1 MKKAFTLVE
10 LLFVMVVLAIIAGIG
25 TDILRSLFDNY
36 AVTAQ
41 IHRLE
46 SVANNAADTI
56 AARLEKRVPQTT
68 AIETVTETVTG
79 TSTNYEPLSPITGG
93 TARNGGKLVFFRKA
107 YELERNFISKKA
119 GAEENVARTSG
130 FISELKTTTTT
141 TTTATTTTTT
151 TGDSVRFA
159 DRVEFVS
166 VDTADLNLDDY
177 ELFFSND
184 SSLLYENKGNHFDR
198 YYNNGDNKSFAY
210 QCDEGGLN
218 FQDGKF
224 ILERRGCPASDGAI
238 IRPSMAALV
247 HKFSLSKEIDKI
259 YLEDDN
265 LYLDTCNINGIN
277 CKKSLLATGV
287 SVFRFSA
294 FGSDPNIAN
303 TIVFKLCLAEDDGEA
318 ELCQSRIVR

>member
-10 LLFVMVVLAIIAGIG
+10 LIFVMVVLAIVAAIG

-56 AARLEKRVPQTT
+56 ATRLEKRVPQTT
-68 AIETVTETVTG
+68 AIETSTG

-93 TARNGGKLVFFRKA
+93 TVRNGKLVFFRKA
-107 YELERNFISKKA
+107 YELERNFISAKYG
-119 GAEENVARTSG
+119 GAEAPRTSG

-141 TTTATTTTTT
+141 TTTT
-151 TGDSVRFA
+151 TGDSRNFT
-159 DRVEFVS
+159 DKVEFVS
-166 VDTADLNLDDY
+166 EETDLTGLNLNDY

-184 SSLLYENKGNHFDR
+184 SSLLYENKDAPFDR
-198 YYNNGDNKSFAY
+198 YYKNNDKKSFAY
-210 QCDEGGLN
+210 KCANGKLE
-218 FQDGKF
+218 FQNSKF
-224 ILERRGCPASDGAI
+224 TLTRSGCPASTSTSTI
-238 IRPSMAALV
+238 VRPSMAALV

-259 YLEDDN
+259 YLEDKK
-265 LYLDTCNINGIN
+265 LYLETCDINGD

-287 SVFRFSA
+287 STFRFSA
-294 FGSDPNIAN
+294 LGSDPNIAS
-303 TIVFKLCLAEDDGEA
+303 TIVFKLCLKEDDGEA

>member
-68 AIETVTETVTG
+68 AIETGTG
-79 TSTNYEPLSPITGG
+79 TSTNYQPLSPITR
-93 TARNGGKLVFFRKA
+93 AAANNGKLVFFRKA

-141 TTTATTTTTT
+141 TTTTT
-151 TGDSVRFA
+151 TGDSVRFV
-159 DRVEFVS
+159 DTVEFVS
-166 VDTADLNLDDY
+166 RETDLTGLNLNDY

-184 SSLLYENKGNHFDR
+184 SSLLYENKNNHFER
-198 YYNNGDNKSFAY
+198 YYNNSGNKSFAY
-210 QCDEGGLN
+210 QCAQGNIGFNEGTFTLVRN
-218 FQDGKF
+218 
-224 ILERRGCPASDGAI
+224 CPAITSTSAI

-259 YLEDDN
+259 YLEDGN
-265 LYLDTCNINGIN
+265 LYLDTCDIRNIRGT

-287 SVFRFSA
+287 STFPFSA
-294 FGSDPNIAN
+294 LGSDPNIAS